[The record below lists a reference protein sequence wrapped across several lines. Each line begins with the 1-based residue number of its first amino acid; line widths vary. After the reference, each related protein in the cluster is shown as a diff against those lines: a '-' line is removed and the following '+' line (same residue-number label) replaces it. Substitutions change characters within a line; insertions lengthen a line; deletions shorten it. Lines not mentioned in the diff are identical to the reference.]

1 MELLSSVTVE
11 HYGRVAPWITRHL
24 GGVPL
29 ITAFYYNGDDPTY
42 AASLHGPPPGHEAT
56 VDVQSASGR
65 VQYLALRPTSLL
77 YEAHRGAIEVHSWSP
92 RPDDAARAAFARVLV
107 RPDPDRPHGFAAT
120 AARALRAQL
129 QTQRLDGIVLR
140 DGPGT
145 IAVWIPLSDGPG
157 YADLRVWLHTLVESC
172 ITTNPSLRAHEFHV
186 TSNAVGHWSL
196 VPYSLI
202 GADADSVATPLRWNE
217 LDTVT
222 EPLDRAAF
230 ARMHDDVFDAEVQ
243 RIGPQRFADAAPAV
257 LVSGEGHGQILAAVR
272 AILADERAH
281 SASDICATAIARG
294 LLPAST
300 IPAYVQH
307 GIATLLD
314 RQRDRGE
321 KPEFV
326 LLSDGTYRLNVPV
339 NPFAGHVEPK
349 HDRTALDA
357 LIAELRAAVVRNVPA
372 DPADGPNIG
381 APFERAVANALAYL
395 GLAAQRLG
403 GEGEPDVVATAPLGA
418 AAYRVAFECK
428 TVATMKLHGSSAF
441 VAEAARMRDAV
452 GATYAVLVG
461 LDFPDERGINDEL
474 ATHRVALWTLA
485 DLIAVLE
492 CQLDH
497 PIMWSHLEPLFAPGH
512 AADNVTAFRAEHL
525 HGAHQRAHVILRY
538 VMEEGLAYQES
549 LANDGSGDALTP
561 EALTVLVN
569 QRLQREND
577 LARCSSADVRNALA
591 VATSLVFGGATQTTA
606 GAFVIERRLG
616 LDRG

>member
-92 RPDDAARAAFARVLV
+92 RPDDAARAALARVLV

-157 YADLRVWLHTLVESC
+157 YADLRVWLHTLVEGC
-172 ITTNPSLRAHEFHV
+172 IATNPSLRAHEFHV

-202 GADADSVATPLRWNE
+202 GADADSIATPLRWNE

-222 EPLDRAAF
+222 EPLRRTRRTQARSNGPRRADRRTTRGRRA
-230 ARMHDDVFDAEVQ
+230 Q
-243 RIGPQRFADAAPAV
+243 RAGG
-257 LVSGEGHGQILAAVR
+257 SGGRTEHRRTVR
-272 AILADERAH
+272 ARGRERA
-281 SASDICATAIARG
+281 G
-294 LLPAST
+294 LSRP
-300 IPAYVQH
+300 
-307 GIATLLD
+307 
-314 RQRDRGE
+314 R
-321 KPEFV
+321 
-326 LLSDGTYRLNVPV
+326 
-339 NPFAGHVEPK
+339 
-349 HDRTALDA
+349 
-357 LIAELRAAVVRNVPA
+357 
-372 DPADGPNIG
+372 
-381 APFERAVANALAYL
+381 
-395 GLAAQRLG
+395 
-403 GEGEPDVVATAPLGA
+403 GA
-418 AAYRVAFECK
+418 A
-428 TVATMKLHGSSAF
+428 LGQ
-441 VAEAARMRDAV
+441 D
-452 GATYAVLVG
+452 
-461 LDFPDERGINDEL
+461 DEL
-474 ATHRVALWTLA
+474 ATHRVGLWTLA

-497 PIMWSHLEPLFAPGH
+497 PIMWSHLEPLFAPGR

-549 LANDGSGDALTP
+549 LADDGSGDALTP

-569 QRLQREND
+569 KRLQREND

-606 GAFVIERRLG
+606 GGFVIERRIG